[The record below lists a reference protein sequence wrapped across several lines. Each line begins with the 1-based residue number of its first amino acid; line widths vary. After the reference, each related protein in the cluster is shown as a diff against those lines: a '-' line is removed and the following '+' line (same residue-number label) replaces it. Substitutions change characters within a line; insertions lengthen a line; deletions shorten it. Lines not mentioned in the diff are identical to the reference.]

1 MTWRVCGA
9 LNVFVCTIGK
19 ERKAALLIR
28 VDVSTKV
35 GNGQIMPT
43 SCVPA
48 HGGQAVFCV
57 TLALQVSLAAIEDG
71 VAVIHL
77 LSSKANHFY

>member
-1 MTWRVCGA
+1 MSWRVCGA

-19 ERKAALLIR
+19 ERKATLLIH
-28 VDVSTKV
+28 VDVFTKV
-35 GNGQIMPT
+35 GKGQIMPT
-43 SCVPA
+43 SCVPG
-48 HGGQAVFCV
+48 HGGQTVFCV

-71 VAVIHL
+71 LEGIHL